1 MKGFGG
7 ENKKYKII
15 KKTPKQPSKEQII
28 NQAIRLHL
36 KGNIQEAAKYY
47 QYCINQKFNDH
58 RVFSNYAGILQS
70 IGKLKEAKI
79 SLLKAIELNPADA
92 KAHYNLGRILCDF
105 GKLKEAEI
113 EFRKAIKFNPYDVK
127 AHYNL
132 GRILCDLG
140 ELKEAEILLSKAIE
154 LDPNFAS
161 AYYALSLLK
170 FSENNQLWQ
179 NQLFSKDFLINKSPK
194 DQVDIYFARANI
206 LHKSKKYEESSK
218 NLQLANNLKLD
229 LNPSNS
235 ELYIKKSWKLLTEC
249 PKKEIIKKSNKN
261 LSQNIFIVGMFR
273 SGSTL
278 VESILSTRNDVYD
291 LGETNIF
298 EEAFFE
304 YKKSTHEK
312 DLYELYFKKIIN
324 KTNLNITTNKWLN
337 NYQYAG
343 VISQHIP
350 NAKIIHCYRNPLDN
364 ILSIYRGH
372 FSGCHYYSS
381 SLIDCTKV
389 YLDQDEIMSKYKNR
403 FRSEIYELDY
413 DLLVSD
419 PNKEIKKLITWLGWD
434 WNKIYLSPHLNK
446 RKVLTRSNVEVRSP
460 INSKSVGGWKN
471 YKEMLK
477 PAMKLI
483 TQKDKYKDLKY

>member
-7 ENKKYKII
+7 ENKKYKIS
-15 KKTPKQPSKEQII
+15 KKTLKQPSKEQII

-79 SLLKAIELNPADA
+79 SLLKAIELDPADA
-92 KAHYNLGRILCDF
+92 KAHYNLGRILCDL
-105 GKLKEAEI
+105 GK
-113 EFRKAIKFNPYDVK
+113 
-127 AHYNL
+127 
-132 GRILCDLG
+132 
-140 ELKEAEILLSKAIE
+140 LKEAEILLSKAIE
-154 LDPNFAS
+154 LDPNFAA

-179 NQLFSKDFLINKSPK
+179 IQLFSKDFLINKSPK

-206 LHKSKKYEESSK
+206 LHKSKKYEESSE
-218 NLQLANNLKLD
+218 NIQLANNLKLD

-235 ELYIKKSWKLLTEC
+235 ELYIKKSWQLLNEI
-249 PKKEIIKKSNKN
+249 PKKEIIKKTKKN
-261 LSQNIFIVGMFR
+261 LSQSIFIVGMFR

-278 VESILSTRNDVYD
+278 VESILSTKNEVYD
-291 LGETNIF
+291 LGETNIL
-298 EEAFFE
+298 EEAFLE
-304 YKKSTHEK
+304 YKKSSQEIN
-312 DLYELYFKKIIN
+312 LFELYCKKIIN
-324 KTNLNITTNKWLN
+324 KTDLNITTNKWLN

-343 VISQHIP
+343 VIAQHIP

-381 SLIDCTKV
+381 SLIDCARV

-403 FRSEIYELDY
+403 FRSEIYDLDY
-413 DLLVSD
+413 DLLVGN

-477 PAMKLI
+477 PAMKII
-483 TQKDKYKDLKY
+483 TLKDKYKKLIY

>member
-1 MKGFGG
+1 MKGFGT
-7 ENKKYKII
+7 ENKKYK
-15 KKTPKQPSKEQII
+15 KNENPPQPSKEEII

-36 KGNIQEAAKYY
+36 KGNIPEAAKYY
-47 QYCINQKFNDH
+47 QYCIYHKFNDH

-70 IGKLKEAKI
+70 IGKLKEAAI
-79 SLLKAIELNPADA
+79 LLRKAIELDLYNA
-92 KAHYNLGRILCDF
+92 KAHYNLGHIMCNL
-105 GKLKEAEI
+105 GELKEAEI
-113 EFRKAIKFNPYDVK
+113 LIRKAIKLGPDNAK

-140 ELKEAEILLSKAIE
+140 KLKEAEILISKAIK
-154 LDPNFAS
+154 LDPNFVS

-170 FSENNQLWQ
+170 YSKNDQLWQ
-179 NQLFSKDFLINKSPK
+179 TQLFSKNFLINKSPK
-194 DQVDIYFARANI
+194 DQIDIYFARANI
-206 LHKSKKYEESSK
+206 LHKNKKYEESSK

-235 ELYIKKSWKLLTEC
+235 ELYIKKSCELFAATT
-249 PKKEIIKKSNKN
+249 KKEIIKKSNKN
-261 LSQNIFIVGMFR
+261 FSQSIFIVGMFR

-278 VESILSTRNDVYD
+278 VESILSTKNDVYD
-291 LGETNIF
+291 LGETNIL

-304 YKKSTHEK
+304 YKKSTHK
-312 DLYELYFKKIIN
+312 IDLYELYFKKIIN

-343 VISQHIP
+343 VIAQHIP

-413 DLLVSD
+413 DLLVGD

-477 PAMKLI
+477 PAMKII
-483 TQKDKYKDLKY
+483 TRKDKYKKLIY